1 MTKWFN
7 TNYHYIEPELS
18 KDQTFELSWQ
28 ALFEEVAE
36 AHSLGYKVKPVLVG
50 PVTYLHLAKCADEQF
65 NKFLLLERLL
75 PVYQQVLQKLAE
87 LGVEWVQI
95 DEPILALELS
105 DEYRSALRTFFATL
119 NGQGVKVLLAS
130 YFDSVKDYYE
140 DIQQY
145 PVAGVHFDCVA
156 GEQDL
161 AKLNQLTSDDQV
173 LSLGV
178 INGRNIWRANLS
190 SIYNQIEPIAQSRGD
205 NLWLAPSCSLLHTPV
220 DLDQEEKLDAE
231 LRSWLAFLKQKAQ
244 ELKLL
249 KTATENSY

>member
-130 YFDSVKDYYE
+130 YFDSVK
-140 DIQQY
+140 ITMKI
-145 PVAGVHFDCVA
+145 FSNI
-156 GEQDL
+156 L
-161 AKLNQLTSDDQV
+161 LQV
-173 LSLGV
+173 CILIVWQVSKIL
-178 INGRNIWRANLS
+178 
-190 SIYNQIEPIAQSRGD
+190 QS
-205 NLWLAPSCSLLHTPV
+205 
-220 DLDQEEKLDAE
+220 
-231 LRSWLAFLKQKAQ
+231 
-244 ELKLL
+244 
-249 KTATENSY
+249 